1 MNPRDRIVL
10 QKIKQYCIDIEKLVE
25 RFGNDLEVYE
35 SDFAYQYACNMCI
48 LQIGELVGQLSD
60 QFKESFPDVPWHL
73 IKGMRNLFAHDYG
86 NIDLEIVWE
95 TIQTNIPELE
105 QKCGEILARE

>member
-25 RFGNDLEVYE
+25 RFGN
-35 SDFAYQYACNMCI
+35 
-48 LQIGELVGQLSD
+48 
-60 QFKESFPDVPWHL
+60 
-73 IKGMRNLFAHDYG
+73 
-86 NIDLEIVWE
+86 IDLEIVWE

-105 QKCGEILARE
+105 QKCGEILAGK